1 MEEFAATIGECHEEG
16 EQDADAAAAAAGE
29 PPVAA
34 ASEVVVDVGDVGD
47 DVVPA
52 AAAAAEVQSLCM
64 LLEQTDVADD
74 RAY

>member
-16 EQDADAAAAAAGE
+16 EQDADAAAAAGE

-52 AAAAAEVQSLCM
+52 AAAEVQSLCM